1 MRPNLK
7 TLSIKEQIQGI
18 ERTPQPIK
26 TPFNGIMVKDKEGS
40 LHYLILSKI
49 TKISEGFDDC
59 IEVYTQDGGA
69 IYIDMDIYEFLMEAE
84 ALKTNY

>member
-49 TKISEGFDDC
+49 TKILARNP
-59 IEVYTQDGGA
+59 IHHEVWVGSSLREK
-69 IYIDMDIYEFLMEAE
+69 IDFKNIRG
-84 ALKTNY
+84 

>member
-40 LHYLILSKI
+40 L
-49 TKISEGFDDC
+49 
-59 IEVYTQDGGA
+59 
-69 IYIDMDIYEFLMEAE
+69 YIDMDIYEFLMEAE
-84 ALKTNY
+84 ALNLPF

>member
-7 TLSIKEQIQGI
+7 TPSIKEQLQGI

-26 TPFNGIMVKDKEGS
+26 TPFNGIMVKDREGS

-49 TKISEGFDDC
+49 TKISEGFDNC
-59 IEVYTQDGGA
+59 IEVYTDDGGA
-69 IYIDMDIYEFLMEAE
+69 IYLDLDIFEFLMEVR
-84 ALKTNY
+84 ALKKNS